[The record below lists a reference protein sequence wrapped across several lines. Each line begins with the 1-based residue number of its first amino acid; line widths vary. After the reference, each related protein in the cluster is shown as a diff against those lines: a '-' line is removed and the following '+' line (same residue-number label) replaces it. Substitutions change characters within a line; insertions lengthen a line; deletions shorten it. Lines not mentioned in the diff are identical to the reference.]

1 MNPARKSMRP
11 SFFPMPFPGCGY
23 FHRII
28 RQPSIKIKLIAP
40 MNLPTPDQARSLPE
54 ACPYSGLALRDEQNA
69 ILQRLSWE
77 TVSNFPYAGVAK

>member
-1 MNPARKSMRP
+1 MRP
-11 SFFPMPFPGCGY
+11 SFFPMLFPRCGD

-28 RQPSIKIKLIAP
+28 RQPSIKIELIDP

-54 ACPYSGLALRDEQNA
+54 AGPYSCLALRDEQNA

-77 TVSNFPYAGVAK
+77 TVSNYPYAGVAK